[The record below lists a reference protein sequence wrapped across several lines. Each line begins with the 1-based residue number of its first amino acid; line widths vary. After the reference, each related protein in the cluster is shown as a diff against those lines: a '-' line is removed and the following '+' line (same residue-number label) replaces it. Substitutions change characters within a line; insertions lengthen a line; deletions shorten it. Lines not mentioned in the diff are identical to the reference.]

1 MKKKSSI
8 LIFDAGDVNIWV
20 MAYAFLK
27 SFDPNS
33 DFFPAANYP
42 QEKIAAEVLEVLKES
57 MLEPANDSLISLND
71 FSDNSFEFIFI
82 TGAANPSTITSLS
95 RFTAKIIEL
104 TPINIVN
111 TKEHETNCLD
121 SYREMRDEIK
131 NETFKFYRD
140 YLRKSNRNN
149 K

>member
-27 SFDPNS
+27 SFDPYS

>member
-1 MKKKSSI
+1 MRKSSSI

-27 SFDPNS
+27 TFDPKS
-33 DFFPAANYP
+33 EFFPAANYP
-42 QEKIAAEVLEVLKES
+42 QGKIAAEVLEVLKES
-57 MLEPANDSLISLND
+57 MLEPENDSLININD

-104 TPINIVN
+104 TPINVVS
-111 TKEHETNCLD
+111 TKGDDTNSLN
-121 SYREMRDEIK
+121 SYRELRDEIK
-131 NETFKFYRD
+131 NETFKFYRE
-140 YLRKSNRNN
+140 YLRKSNRSN
-149 K
+149 

>member
-1 MKKKSSI
+1 
-8 LIFDAGDVNIWV
+8 
-20 MAYAFLK
+20 
-27 SFDPNS
+27 
-33 DFFPAANYP
+33 
-42 QEKIAAEVLEVLKES
+42 